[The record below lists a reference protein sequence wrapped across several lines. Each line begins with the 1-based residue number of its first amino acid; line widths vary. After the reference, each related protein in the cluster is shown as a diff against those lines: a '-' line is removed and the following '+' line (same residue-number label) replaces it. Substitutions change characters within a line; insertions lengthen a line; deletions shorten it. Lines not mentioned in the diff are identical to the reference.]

1 MLRRLRRWSVR
12 APRVILA
19 LALVAFV
26 APAVAGP
33 LAYCLR
39 GDDAPRVV
47 AAASHCETLAKSPGA
62 MHLPAA
68 DEAVGTGAAGAAGAA
83 MPTPAQGVVL
93 FASVGGFWPPSS
105 DLLPIRRDAYGGASP
120 ERASTSS
127 LAGAIAGRSVRLL
140 I

>member
-12 APRVILA
+12 APRVIIA
-19 LALVAFV
+19 LALVAFA

-39 GDDAPRVV
+39 GDDAARVV
-47 AAASHCETLAKSPGA
+47 AAASHCETLSKSPGA

-68 DEAVGTGAAGAAGAA
+68 DEAVGVGAGGVAVP
-83 MPTPAQGVVL
+83 MPAQGVVL
-93 FASVGGFWPPSS
+93 FASVGGFLPPSP

-120 ERASTSS
+120 ERASTCS